1 MRIQNFEDII
11 AWQKGKQL
19 FIEVNMLF
27 GQSKDFFFKDQILR
41 ASLSVTNNIA
51 EGFDRGSDKELKQF
65 LIISRGSCAEVRSML
80 IIAIETKKISQED
93 FERILLITKE
103 ISRLLTG
110 FVRKLATGDRRL
122 ETT

>member
-11 AWQKGKQL
+11 SWQKGRLL
-19 FIEVNMLF
+19 FIEINKLF
-27 GQSKDFFFKDQILR
+27 GPSKDFFFKDHILR
-41 ASLSVTNNIA
+41 ATLSNTNNIA

-80 IIAIETKKISQED
+80 IIAVETNKISQED
-93 FERILLITKE
+93 FEMIISITKE

-110 FVRKLATGDRRL
+110 FIRKLTTGDRPL
-122 ETT
+122 ATL